1 MAETVTQIQEAPE
14 SDIRKDVRVIMPSL
28 DLFGETK

>member
-14 SDIRKDVRVIMPSL
+14 YLQPGIEKYLEGLTFFI
-28 DLFGETK
+28 